1 MENKKIYQTETKTI
15 IDHQT
20 GEIIQT
26 EHNQKGFVEKEPD
39 YVKLYLQDI
48 ARLNNLPPSASS
60 LMTLIIRSMGYNNL
74 FFAFKPL
81 KEMFC
86 EELKM
91 PMNTLN
97 KQIDNFYVNRY
108 TNALTTL
115 LKSTQNENNLVN
127 IFAIKLEKVLRGP
140 ITEWAENILANK
152 FLSINNLL
160 YT

>member
-48 ARLNNLPPSASS
+48 ARLNNLPPSTSS

-74 FFAFKPL
+74 FL
-81 KEMFC
+81 H
-86 EELKM
+86 
-91 PMNTLN
+91 
-97 KQIDNFYVNRY
+97 
-108 TNALTTL
+108 
-115 LKSTQNENNLVN
+115 SS
-127 IFAIKLEKVLRGP
+127 
-140 ITEWAENILANK
+140 
-152 FLSINNLL
+152 LSKKCFVKN
-160 YT
+160 